1 MISLDSPPVYTIA
14 LLGPK
19 NSTFEADFFR
29 TDIRGASRA
38 MVPCPEQLYAGF
50 RLKLCQIETPS
61 KAGIRSSQCGINN
74 LNMA

>member
-29 TDIRGASRA
+29 TDIRGASRGLFVRWVMFDGEPVTA
-38 MVPCPEQLYAGF
+38 AL
-50 RLKLCQIETPS
+50 
-61 KAGIRSSQCGINN
+61 
-74 LNMA
+74 